1 MHDRGQ
7 HGAWRSG
14 RPLDAD
20 GRCSIE
26 EAKPLLALNLNML
39 RVVVNAA
46 GATSIKLPIIMV
58 GLGDFIETPD
68 GQVRT
73 EVWKG

>member
-7 HGAWRSG
+7 HGTWRSV

-39 RVVVNAA
+39 RVVVKAS
-46 GATSIKLPIIMV
+46 GGTSIKLPIMV